1 LTAVSPVFARLGNLF
16 SKHAEE
22 DLPLSDANPEIAN
35 SIAANGIVSNYHDQG
50 SGDVVV
56 LVHGSGPGVSAWA
69 NWRLTIPDLSQR
81 LRVIAPDMAGF
92 GFTERPEGIQYN
104 LETWVGQYI
113 GLLDALA
120 IKRASIVGNSFGAAL
135 ALAVAVR
142 RPLRVNRLVLMGAMG
157 VHAPLP
163 DGLNAVWGYEPSRE
177 NMRTLV
183 NLFAYNKAIVTDELV
198 GPALQRQH
206 PSGFPR
212 VILVDVPGA
221 ASALGGYARK
231 RGHGHRRA
239 TARDAGDP
247 RTRRP
252 GAAVVERA
260 APARADQPLA
270 TARLR
275 ALRSLDADRA
285 FEAL

>member
-1 LTAVSPVFARLGNLF
+1 M
-16 SKHAEE
+16 
-22 DLPLSDANPEIAN
+22 SDANPEIAN
-35 SIAANGIVSNYHDQG
+35 SIVANGIVTNYHDQG
-50 SGDVVV
+50 SGDTVV

-113 GLLDALA
+113 GLLDALG
-120 IKRASIVGNSFGAAL
+120 IEQASIVGNSFGAAL

-142 RPLRVNRLVLMGAMG
+142 HPQRVGRLVLMGAMG

-198 GPALQRQH
+198 DLRYN
-206 PSGFPR
+206 
-212 VILVDVPGA
+212 
-221 ASALGGYARK
+221 ASI
-231 RGHGHRRA
+231 
-239 TARDAGDP
+239 
-247 RTRRP
+247 RP
-252 GAAVVERA
+252 GFQESFSSMFPEPRQRWVDALASEDADIAALPHETLVIHGRD
-260 APARADQPLA
+260 DQVLPWSN
-270 TARLR
+270 
-275 ALRSLDADRA
+275 ALRLHELINRSQLHVFGRCGHWTQIEHAKRFNTLVGD
-285 FEAL
+285 FLVE